1 MNLQRSHRSL
11 RVNTAKVAACALI
24 VGAAVTLPSAAQPLP
39 YPQRPV
45 RLVVGFPPGGATDTM
60 ARILAPRFQS
70 ALGHPWV
77 IDNRGG
83 VGGAL
88 ATEIVARSNPDGH
101 TVLLVVST
109 SITSTPL
116 LYKVAVNAER
126 ELEPVVL
133 MTTAQYMLTVHASV
147 KAASVREFVELAR
160 AQPGKINYASTGIG
174 TPQHLAAEL
183 FKLRA
188 GIDLNHVPYKGGG
201 PASVALLGNEVPA
214 MFGSLPAL
222 LQHVRSGRLRALA
235 VTGPKRAGVAPDIP
249 TVAESGYEGFNIT
262 SWYGLM
268 VRAQTP
274 AAIVDKL
281 YRTSLTILQLADVR
295 DAIQREGLEITIKE
309 PRPFA
314 QHIKAE
320 REVMEKVVKAARIQV
335 N

>member
-1 MNLQRSHRSL
+1 MISLAHNL
-11 RVNTAKVAACALI
+11 VALVATGTL
-24 VGAAVTLPSAAQPLP
+24 GAALPLAAQPLQ
-39 YPQRPV
+39 YPERPV
-45 RLVVGFPPGGATDTM
+45 RFVVGFPPGGATDTM
-60 ARILAPRFQS
+60 ARILAPRLLT
-70 ALGHPWV
+70 ALGQPWV

-83 VGGAL
+83 AGGAI

-101 TVLLVVST
+101 TVLLVVSS

-147 KAASVREFVELAR
+147 KAQSVREFVELAK

-183 FKLRA
+183 FKMRA

-201 PASVALLGNEVPA
+201 PASVALLGNEVPV

-222 LQHVRSGRLRALA
+222 LQHVRTGRLRALA
-235 VTGPKRAGVAPDIP
+235 VTGPKRAAVAQDIP
-249 TVAESGYEGFNIT
+249 TVAESGYEGFEIT

-268 VRAQTP
+268 VRTQTP

-281 YRTSLTILQLADVR
+281 HRTGVAILQLPEVR
-295 DAIQREGLEITIKE
+295 EAIQRDGLEITNKE
-309 PRPFA
+309 PRQFA
-314 QHIKAE
+314 RHIKAE
-320 REVMEKVVKAARIQV
+320 LEVMEKVVKTAKIRL

>member
-1 MNLQRSHRSL
+1 MARMPFAS
-11 RVNTAKVAACALI
+11 VAASTFIAAL
-24 VGAAVTLPSAAQPLP
+24 GTALPAAAQPLP
-39 YPQRPV
+39 YPERPV
-45 RLVVGFPPGGATDTM
+45 RFVVGFPPGGATDTI
-60 ARILAPRFQS
+60 ARILAPRLQS
-70 ALGHPWV
+70 ALGQPWV

-83 VGGAL
+83 AGGAI

-101 TVLLVVST
+101 TVLLVVSS

-116 LYKVAVNAER
+116 LYKLAVNAER

-147 KAASVREFVELAR
+147 KASNVKEFVELAK

-183 FKLRA
+183 FKMRA

-201 PASVALLGNEVPA
+201 PASVALLGNEVPV

-222 LQHVRSGRLRALA
+222 LQHVRTGRLRALA
-235 VTGPKRAGVAPDIP
+235 VTGPKRSGVAPDIP
-249 TVAESGYEGFNIT
+249 TVAESGYDGFEIT

-268 VRAQTP
+268 VRTQTP

-281 YRTSLTILQLADVR
+281 HRTSEVILQMADVR
-295 DAIQREGLEITIKE
+295 DAIQREGLEITVKD
-309 PRPFA
+309 PRQFA
-314 QHIKAE
+314 RHFRAE
-320 REVMEKVVKAARIQV
+320 REVMEKVVRAARIGV

>member
-1 MNLQRSHRSL
+1 MAC
-11 RVNTAKVAACALI
+11 VFVATFIWALPLI
-24 VGAAVTLPSAAQPLP
+24 AQPLQF
-39 YPQRPV
+39 PQRPV
-45 RLVVGFPPGGATDTM
+45 RLVVGFPPGGATDTT
-60 ARILAPRFQS
+60 ARILAPRFLS
-70 ALGHPWV
+70 ALGQPWV

-83 VGGAL
+83 AGGAV

-126 ELEPVVL
+126 ELEPVIL

-147 KAASVREFVELAR
+147 KALNVREFVELAK
-160 AQPGKINYASTGIG
+160 AQPGRINYASTGIG

-183 FKLRA
+183 FKMRA

-201 PASVALLGNEVPA
+201 PASVALLGNEVPV

-222 LQHVRSGRLRALA
+222 LQHVRTGRLRALG
-235 VTGPKRAGVAPDIP
+235 VTGPMRAAVAQDIP
-249 TVAESGYEGFNIT
+249 TVAESGYEGFELT

-268 VRAQTP
+268 VRTQTP

-281 YRTSLTILQLADVR
+281 HRTSRKILQLADVR

-309 PRPFA
+309 PRQFA
-314 QHIKAE
+314 QHIKTE
-320 REVMEKVVKAARIQV
+320 RDVMEKVVKAARMRI

>member
-1 MNLQRSHRSL
+1 MLFRS
-11 RVNTAKVAACALI
+11 
-24 VGAAVTLPSAAQPLP
+24 
-39 YPQRPV
+39 
-45 RLVVGFPPGGATDTM
+45 GGA
-60 ARILAPRFQS
+60 
-70 ALGHPWV
+70 
-77 IDNRGG
+77 
-83 VGGAL
+83 GGAI

-101 TVLLVVST
+101 TVLLVVSS

-147 KAASVREFVELAR
+147 KAQSVREFVDLAK
-160 AQPGKINYASTGIG
+160 AQQGKMNYASTGIG

-183 FKLRA
+183 FKMRA
-188 GIDLNHVPYKGGG
+188 GIYLNHVPYKGGG
-201 PASVALLGNEVPA
+201 PASVALLGNEVPV

-222 LQHVRSGRLRALA
+222 LQHVRTGRLRALA
-235 VTGPKRAGVAPDIP
+235 VTGPNRAAVAPDIP
-249 TVAESGYEGFNIT
+249 TVAESGYDGFEIT

-268 VRAQTP
+268 VRTQTP

-281 YRTSLTILQLADVR
+281 HRASVALLQQQEVR

-309 PRPFA
+309 PQAFA
-314 QHIKAE
+314 RHIKSE
-320 REVMEKVVKAARIQV
+320 LDVMTKVVKGAKIRV

>member
-1 MNLQRSHRSL
+1 MLPPTSMPVR
-11 RVNTAKVAACALI
+11 AAACVAMLAL
-24 VGAAVTLPSAAQPLP
+24 GAAPAAAQTMP
-39 YPQRPV
+39 YPERPV
-45 RLVVGFPPGGATDTM
+45 RLVVGFPPGGATDTI
-60 ARILAPRFQS
+60 ARIIAPRLHN
-70 ALGHPWV
+70 ALGQPWI

-83 VGGAL
+83 AGGAL

-101 TVLLVVST
+101 TVLLVVSS

-147 KAASVREFVELAR
+147 KAMTVREFVDLAK

-183 FKLRA
+183 FKMRA

-201 PASVALLGNEVPA
+201 PASVALLANEVPV

-222 LQHVRSGRLRALA
+222 LQHVRTGRLRALA
-235 VTGPKRAGVAPDIP
+235 VTALKRAGVAPEIP
-249 TVAESGYEGFNIT
+249 TVAESGYDGFEIT

-268 VRAQTP
+268 VRKQTP

-281 YRTSLTILQLADVR
+281 HRAGEGVLQMPDVR
-295 DAIQREGLEITIKE
+295 EAIQREGLEITIKA
-309 PRPFA
+309 PREFA
-314 QHIKAE
+314 RHIKAE
-320 REVMEKVVKAARIQV
+320 LDVMEKVVKGAKIRV